1 MKATSSNKLRKCSK
15 LSAHLAFFSNQLWN
29 ESFMLNCKEMMH
41 SRNVRN
47 AEDFKC
53 FRFFFQLLINVST
66 CIHSFRQS
74 LKFVDALWL
83 NQVFPISMHI
93 TICENS
99 IAFHSIKKEF
109 QIDWCYEKI
118 KSHYIY
124 HGITY
129 FLLMLLSSVRTMW
142 FALHH

>member
-1 MKATSSNKLRKCSK
+1 MFLI
-15 LSAHLAFFSNQLWN
+15 FS
-29 ESFMLNCKEMMH
+29 
-41 SRNVRN
+41 
-47 AEDFKC
+47 
-53 FRFFFQLLINVST
+53 QLLINVST

-74 LKFVDALWL
+74 LKLVNALWL

-118 KSHYIY
+118 KTHYIY

-129 FLLMLLSSVRTMW
+129 FLPMLSSNDVICIAPLNGGIYSVIMQTKRLCKKSIIYRREKRAKIATVWKNILMISNVT
-142 FALHH
+142 FKVKLLLP